1 MAVKIIGF
9 DADDTLWVNE
19 PHYQNTEKYF
29 LELLKG
35 YATSEEI
42 SSALFKTEIENLEL
56 YGYGAKGFVLSMV
69 ETSIHIS
76 NGKVSSEEI
85 SKIIEMGKSLM
96 DMPIEI
102 LEGVEQVLRQLK
114 NRYKLIIVT
123 KGDLLDQER
132 KLRKSGLAHYFDHIE
147 IMSDKKEKDYK
158 KLISHLGIET
168 KEFIMIGNSMKS
180 DIIPVLDI
188 GGYAIHVPYHTT
200 WAHEDTETSPG
211 EKIQFKSVSKLSDVL
226 NIL

>member
-1 MAVKIIGF
+1 MAIKIIGF

-29 LELLKG
+29 LDLLKG
-35 YATSEEI
+35 YATREEI

-56 YGYGAKGFVLSMV
+56 YGYGAKGFILSMT
-69 ETSIHIS
+69 ETAIRIS
-76 NGKVSSEEI
+76 NRKVTAEEI

-102 LEGVEQVLRQLK
+102 LEGVEQVLSQLK
-114 NRYKLIIVT
+114 NRYKLIVVT

-147 IMSDKKEKDYK
+147 IVSDKKEKDYK
-158 KLISHLGIET
+158 TLISHLGIET
-168 KEFIMIGNSMKS
+168 KEFMMIGNSMKS
-180 DIIPVLDI
+180 DIFPVLDI

-200 WAHEDTETSPG
+200 WAHENAEVSPG
-211 EKIQFKSVSKLSDVL
+211 ERIQFKSVSKLSDVL
-226 NIL
+226 KIL